1 MKKIFLFSLMFFFS
15 LCLSAQTDSSAF
27 IIPKIPDTLILPDG
41 SVIPTSSLDSIQK
54 VKGWGSVSLSFQDDG
69 THVHPGKSAAEQN
82 EADKKLNAHLNE
94 PAPDFAFKDLT
105 GESFSLASLKGKIV
119 VLNFWFTQC
128 GGCIAEM
135 AELNKL
141 KHAYDGKDVV
151 FLAITF
157 DDAAK
162 IKTFL
167 EKKKFE
173 YAIIPDAKKTC
184 NDYDIYGYP
193 TSMVIDRK
201 GAVRFINCSLDR
213 DIKSQLSHA
222 IAEMKPI

>member
-1 MKKIFLFSLMFFFS
+1 MKKIFLLSKVFLFSI
-15 LCLSAQTDSSAF
+15 CLKAQTDSSEF
-27 IIPKIPDTLILPDG
+27 VIPKIPETLIMPDG

-54 VKGWGSVSLSFQDDG
+54 VKGWASVSLSFQDDG
-69 THVHPGKSAAEQN
+69 THIHPTKTTVEQADAE
-82 EADKKLNAHLNE
+82 KKLNAHLNE
-94 PAPDFAFKDLT
+94 PAPEFAGKDLT
-105 GESFSLASLKGKIV
+105 GKPFSLESLKGKIV

-135 AELNKL
+135 GELNKL
-141 KHAYDGKDVV
+141 KHTYDGKDVV

-157 DDAAK
+157 DDVNK

-173 YAIIPDAKKTC
+173 YAIIPGSKKTC

-193 TSMVIDRK
+193 TSMVIDQNGVIK
-201 GAVRFINCSLDR
+201 FINCSLDR
-213 DIKSQLSHA
+213 DIKSQLARA
-222 IAEMKPI
+222 IDEMKPI

>member
-1 MKKIFLFSLMFFFS
+1 MFFFS
-15 LCLSAQTDSSAF
+15 IYLKAQTDSSAF
-27 IIPKIPDTLILPDG
+27 VMPKIPDTLIMPDG
-41 SVIPTSSLDSIQK
+41 SVIPTNSLDSIQK
-54 VKGWGSVSLSFQDDG
+54 ARGWAGVSLSFQDDG
-69 THVHPGKSAAEQN
+69 VHIHPGKTVLE
-82 EADKKLNAHLNE
+82 EADAEKKLHAHLNA
-94 PAPDFAFKDLT
+94 PAPEFACKDLT
-105 GESFSLASLKGKIV
+105 GKPVSLASLKGKIV

-141 KHAYDGKDVV
+141 KHAYDGKEVV

-157 DDAAK
+157 DDETK

-173 YAIIPDAKKTC
+173 YNIIPDAKRTC

-193 TSMVIDRK
+193 TSMVIDRNGVVK
-201 GAVRFINCSLDR
+201 FINCSLDR
-213 DIKSQLSHA
+213 DIKSQLA
-222 IAEMKPI
+222 QVIDEMKPI

>member
-1 MKKIFLFSLMFFFS
+1 MKKIFLLSLVFFFS
-15 LCLSAQTDSSAF
+15 IYLKAQTDSSEF
-27 IIPKIPDTLILPDG
+27 IIPKIPDTLIMPDG

-54 VKGWGSVSLSFQDDG
+54 AKGWAGVSLSFQDDG
-69 THVHPGKSAAEQN
+69 THVHPQKTTVEQADAE
-82 EADKKLNAHLNE
+82 KKLSAHLNA
-94 PAPDFAFKDLT
+94 PAPEFAFKDLT

-141 KHAYDGKDVV
+141 KHGYDGKDVV

-157 DDAAK
+157 DDADK

-167 EKKKFE
+167 KKKKFE
-173 YAIIPDAKKTC
+173 YAIIPDSKKTC

-193 TSMVIDRK
+193 TSMVLDRN
-201 GAVRFINCSLDR
+201 GVVRFINCSLDR
-213 DIKSQLSHA
+213 DIKSQLAHA
-222 IAEMKPI
+222 IDEMKPI

>member
-1 MKKIFLFSLMFFFS
+1 MKKIIQLSFMFFFS
-15 LCLSAQTDSSAF
+15 IYLKAQTDSSAF
-27 IIPKIPDTLILPDG
+27 VIPKIPDTLIMPDG

-54 VKGWGSVSLSFQDDG
+54 AKGWASVSLSFQDDG
-69 THVHPGKSAAEQN
+69 THIHPTKTTVEQADAE
-82 EADKKLNAHLNE
+82 KKLNAHLNE
-94 PAPDFAFKDLT
+94 PAPEFEFRDLSGKT
-105 GESFSLASLKGKIV
+105 FSLSSLKGKIV

-141 KHAYDGKDVV
+141 KHGYDGKDVV
-151 FLAITF
+151 FLAVTF
-157 DDAAK
+157 DDADK

-173 YAIIPDAKKTC
+173 YDIIPNSKKTC

-193 TSMVIDRK
+193 TSMVIDQNGVVK
-201 GAVRFINCSLDR
+201 FINCSLDR
-213 DIKSQLSHA
+213 DIKSQLALA
-222 IAEMKPI
+222 IDEMKPI